1 MAPFES
7 KSMKNRLFCSFAVLL
22 IASASVFA
30 AGSTATD
37 KVELEG
43 VKCAVADKDA
53 KADKSAKYKEGKV
66 YFCCNGCEGKFAKT
80 PEKFATQANRQ
91 LVQTHQ
97 YVQTGCPISGGKINP
112 ETLIKVDGTEVAFC
126 CNKCKA
132 KVEGAEGKEASELVF
147 GEKAFVKAYKKA
159 EKKAG

>member
-1 MAPFES
+1 
-7 KSMKNRLFCSFAVLL
+7 MKKRLFSSFAVLL
-22 IASASVFA
+22 IVSASVFA
-30 AGSTATD
+30 AETSTTE
-37 KVELEG
+37 KVDLEG

-53 KADKSAKYKEGKV
+53 KADKSADYKEAKV
-66 YFCCNGCEGKFAKT
+66 YFCCNNCAGKFAKT

-97 YVQTGCPISGGKINP
+97 YEQKTCPISGQKINP
-112 ETLIKVDGTEVAFC
+112 ETMIKVDGTKVAFC

-147 GEKAFVKAYKKA
+147 GEKTFAKNYKKA
-159 EKKAG
+159 EKKKD